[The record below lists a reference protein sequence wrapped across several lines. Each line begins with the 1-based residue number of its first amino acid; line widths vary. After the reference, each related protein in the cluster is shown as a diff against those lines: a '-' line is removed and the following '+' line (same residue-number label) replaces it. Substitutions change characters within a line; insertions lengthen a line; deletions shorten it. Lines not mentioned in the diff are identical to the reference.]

1 MAEKIEDEYA
11 GLNAKELK
19 KAQEIINKAAQ
30 GRYTLKKL
38 YGPDWKAIASPTTF
52 GDRFVVSVADGKLTL
67 IAFHTHKTGA
77 NARLYNVKGGPV
89 IIE

>member
-1 MAEKIEDEYA
+1 MAEIVEGDYA
-11 GLNAKELK
+11 GLTAKELK
-19 KAQEIINKAAQ
+19 KAQEIIDKAPQ

-38 YGPDWKAIASPTTF
+38 YGADWKAISSPTTL
-52 GDRFVVSVADGKLTL
+52 GDRFVVSVADGKLNS

-89 IIE
+89 FIE